1 MFIRD
6 FVSNSM
12 MFKNFKEDRARGLTE
27 ETTKILQV
35 ARQHRRGFLLH
46 NFNLLTSQAQYP
58 ARFDN

>member
-35 ARQHRRGFLLH
+35 AR
-46 NFNLLTSQAQYP
+46 
-58 ARFDN
+58 